1 MTYRGEGLLGYR
13 SMNLR
18 GLLRLQHTR
27 RSPGQGRLA
36 GASRLSKGCRDHPDA
51 RKLARIWLPS
61 REGRP
66 REHVRAAPLIDANI
80 RHVQPVGHPLLEAPD
95 DMRLAP
101 RDRDRQHIAFG
112 GPELDDIAVVLRAVD
127 HDAVLTG
134 HHSNNHNKSSPTVP
148 PTMAARR
155 T

>member
-61 REGRP
+61 REGRRVSTCERP
-66 REHVRAAPLIDANI
+66 
-80 RHVQPVGHPLLEAPD
+80 PLLMPTS
-95 DMRLAP
+95 
-101 RDRDRQHIAFG
+101 G
-112 GPELDDIAVVLRAVD
+112 
-127 HDAVLTG
+127 TY
-134 HHSNNHNKSSPTVP
+134 SP
-148 PTMAARR
+148 
-155 T
+155 